1 MCGEAEVVITT
12 RACLGVSGAVAAVA
26 ALAACGGGSAPPAAQ
41 PTAGAAQKA
50 SAKLAHVP
58 TGTATIAYDA
68 PTQVL
73 TVSLHVTGAAPK
85 VALPSHIH
93 KGTCAGAPGD
103 ILYTLNPGMADDK
116 GVVDVTTKVP
126 NVPAVP
132 TGAYVHFH
140 TGPTTGTAAEKKSIV
155 CADLTGQL
163 GQLVMGPNGAP
174 GDNATGTATITR
186 DPGTRELTVKLVVD
200 GLEPSTSHPAH
211 IHTGSCEAQGPV
223 AVPLTALQADAKG
236 HAESTTTVK
245 GAPEIGTWYVNVH
258 RGPGLNGPEF
268 TPITCGNVARS

>member
-1 MCGEAEVVITT
+1 MIST
-12 RACLGVSGAVAAVA
+12 RTGRGVFGALAAAA
-26 ALAACGGGSAPPAAQ
+26 ALAACGGSAPPPSAQ
-41 PTAGAAQKA
+41 PSAGGGAAAATKA
-50 SAKLAHVP
+50 SAQLAHVP

-68 PTQVL
+68 GTQVL

-85 VALPSHIH
+85 VAMPSHIH

-103 ILYTLNPGMADDK
+103 ILYTLNPGMPDDK

-140 TGPTTGTAAEKKSIV
+140 TGPTTGTPAEKKSIV
-155 CADLTGQL
+155 CADLTGHP
-163 GQLVMGPNGAP
+163 GQLAMGPNGAA
-174 GDNATGTATITR
+174 GDNVTGTATLIR
-186 DPGTRELTVKLVVD
+186 DPGTRELTVKVVLD

-211 IHTGSCEAQGPV
+211 IHNGRCEAQGSV
-223 AVPLTALQADAKG
+223 AIPLTALQADAKG

-245 GAPEIGTWYVNVH
+245 DAPEFGTWYVNVH

-268 TPITCGNVARS
+268 TPISCGNVVAS

>member
-1 MCGEAEVVITT
+1 VWEAEVVISMRTG
-12 RACLGVSGAVAAVA
+12 CGVSGALAAVA
-26 ALAACGGGSAPPAAQ
+26 TLAACGGSSAPPAAQ
-41 PTAGAAQKA
+41 ATNGAVQKA
-50 SAKLAHVP
+50 SAKLVHVP

-73 TVSLHVTGAAPK
+73 TVSMHVTGAAPK

-140 TGPTTGTAAEKKSIV
+140 TGPTTGTPAEKRSIV
-155 CADLTGQL
+155 CADLTGQP
-163 GQLVMGPNGAP
+163 GQLTMGPNGAA
-174 GDNATGTATITR
+174 GDNATGTATVSR
-186 DPGTRELTVKLVVD
+186 DPGTKELAVKLVVD
-200 GLEPSTSHPAH
+200 GLEPGTSHPAH
-211 IHTGSCEAQGPV
+211 IHIGTCEAQGPV

-236 HAESTTTVK
+236 HAESTTTAK

-258 RGPGLNGPEF
+258 RGPGLAGPEF
-268 TPITCGNVARS
+268 TPITCGNLTRS

>member
-1 MCGEAEVVITT
+1 VWEAEVVIRMRTG
-12 RACLGVSGAVAAVA
+12 RGVSGALAAVT
-26 ALAACGGGSAPPAAQ
+26 ALAACGGSAPPAAQ
-41 PTAGAAQKA
+41 ATNGAAQKA
-50 SAKLAHVP
+50 SAQLARVP

-73 TVSLHVTGAAPK
+73 TVSMHITGAAPK

-93 KGTCAGAPGD
+93 KGTCAGPPGD

-140 TGPTTGTAAEKKSIV
+140 TGPTTATPAEKRSIV
-155 CADLTGQL
+155 CADLTGQP
-163 GQLVMGPNGAP
+163 GQLTMGPNGAP
-174 GDNATGTATITR
+174 GDNPTGTATVSR
-186 DPGTRELTVKLVVD
+186 DPGTKELTVKLVVD
-200 GLEPSTSHPAH
+200 GLEPGTSHPAH
-211 IHTGSCEAQGPV
+211 IHIGTCQAQGPV
-223 AVPLTALQADAKG
+223 AVPLTALQADARG
-236 HAESTTTVK
+236 HAESTTTAK

-258 RGPGLNGPEF
+258 RGPGLAGPEF
-268 TPITCGNVARS
+268 TPITCGNLTRS